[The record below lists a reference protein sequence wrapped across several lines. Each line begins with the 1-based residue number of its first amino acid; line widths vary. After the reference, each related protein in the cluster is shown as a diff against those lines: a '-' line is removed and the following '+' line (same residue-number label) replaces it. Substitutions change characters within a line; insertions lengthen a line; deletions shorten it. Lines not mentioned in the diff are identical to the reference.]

1 MKIRLKLSLV
11 MIGVTLLCISV
22 MGIFTYLKSTQAIVN
37 LTENSMKQ
45 VNTNK
50 AQTISAMI
58 AKSREA
64 QSLLR
69 AARKL
74 LIYCCKLGMVELVKV
89 ISFRM
94 R

>member
-58 AKSREA
+58 AKEQRSTELIASR
-64 QSLLR
+64 S
-69 AARKL
+69 KL
-74 LIYCCKLGMVELVKV
+74 LIYCCKLGMVELTKE